1 MLQTLEERQHLMSG
15 GATNLVLLRSGQSES
30 VSEAGQGSLTS
41 FEHTPPNYVLQ
52 PAERKLYGNFKVKNP
67 NI

>member
-15 GATNLVLLRSGQSES
+15 GATNLVLLRSDQSES

-41 FEHTPPNYVLQ
+41 FVHPPQYVLQ

-67 NI
+67 HI